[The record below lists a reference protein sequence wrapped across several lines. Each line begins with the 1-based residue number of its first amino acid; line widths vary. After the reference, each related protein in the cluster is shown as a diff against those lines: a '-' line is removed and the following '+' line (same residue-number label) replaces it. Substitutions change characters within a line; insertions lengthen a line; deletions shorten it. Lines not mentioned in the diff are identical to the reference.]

1 MIVFKA
7 SRTTIHP
14 REKSSRMLEAS
25 KKFRR
30 ILPKPDSG
38 ILIKNTVTMETH
50 HQIPATPSPQSDL
63 ETSIVASPNI
73 FISSN
78 FDLIVDNE
86 VEVTTT
92 NLNYENVSKDNL
104 LEQLCV
110 HDVTYI
116 SYSRFRK
123 SIDNE
128 DDLKDEAKR
137 NYMDEHKDHSYI
149 SKLTEL
155 ELLELHY
162 NFNIFDIKISSETS
176 QRMISMTKHLYE
188 NEDNLIEAFL

>member
-1 MIVFKA
+1 
-7 SRTTIHP
+7 
-14 REKSSRMLEAS
+14 
-25 KKFRR
+25 
-30 ILPKPDSG
+30 
-38 ILIKNTVTMETH
+38 METNR
-50 HQIPATPSPQSDL
+50 QIPETPSHQSDL

-78 FDLIVDNE
+78 FNLIVDNE
-86 VEVTTT
+86 VQVTTT
-92 NLNYENVSKDNL
+92 NLNSDNVSKENL

-116 SYSRFRK
+116 PYSRFRK

-128 DDLKDEAKR
+128 DDLKGDAKR
-137 NYMDEHKDHSYI
+137 NYMDEHNDHNYI

-162 NFNIFDIKISSETS
+162 NINIFDIKISSETL

-188 NEDNLIEAFL
+188 NEDKLIEAFLWYVSKHMVHSLYYFVFFYEFVINVKYTIVK

>member
-1 MIVFKA
+1 
-7 SRTTIHP
+7 
-14 REKSSRMLEAS
+14 
-25 KKFRR
+25 
-30 ILPKPDSG
+30 
-38 ILIKNTVTMETH
+38 METNR
-50 HQIPATPSPQSDL
+50 QIPETPSHQSDL

-162 NFNIFDIKISSETS
+162 NFNIFDIKISNETL

>member
-1 MIVFKA
+1 MVFKA
-7 SRTTIHP
+7 SRTTINP
-14 REKSSRMLEAS
+14 REKSSITLEAS
-25 KKFRR
+25 NNFRR
-30 ILPKPDSG
+30 ILPKPESG
-38 ILIKNTVTMETH
+38 ILIKNTVTMATH

-78 FDLIVDNE
+78 FNLIVDNE

-92 NLNYENVSKDNL
+92 DLNYDNDSKDNL

-116 SYSRFRK
+116 PYSRFRK

-128 DDLKDEAKR
+128 DDMKEDAKR
-137 NYMDEHKDHSYI
+137 IYVDEHNDHNYI

-162 NFNIFDIKISSETS
+162 NFNIFDMKISGETL

>member
-1 MIVFKA
+1 
-7 SRTTIHP
+7 
-14 REKSSRMLEAS
+14 
-25 KKFRR
+25 
-30 ILPKPDSG
+30 
-38 ILIKNTVTMETH
+38 METNR
-50 HQIPATPSPQSDL
+50 QIPETPSHQSDL

-78 FDLIVDNE
+78 FNLIVDNE
-86 VEVTTT
+86 VEVTTN

-116 SYSRFRK
+116 PYSRFRK

-128 DDLKDEAKR
+128 DDLKYDAKKDS
-137 NYMDEHKDHSYI
+137 MDEHIDHNYI
-149 SKLTEL
+149 SKLTEF
-155 ELLELHY
+155 ELLDLHY
-162 NFNIFDIKISSETS
+162 NFNIFDLKISYGTL